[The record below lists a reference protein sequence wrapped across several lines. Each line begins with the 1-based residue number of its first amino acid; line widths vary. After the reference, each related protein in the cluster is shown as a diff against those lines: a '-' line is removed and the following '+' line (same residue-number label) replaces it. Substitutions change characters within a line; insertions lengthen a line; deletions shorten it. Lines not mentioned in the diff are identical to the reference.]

1 VAPPALGAA
10 FVLAISAWCIAAFD
24 LEVEYSR
31 NPSELRISGD
41 SIAGGFSGGGN
52 SGAAASVYSFSYNSL
67 QQSPSQDKI
76 STVFRRY

>member
-1 VAPPALGAA
+1 M
-10 FVLAISAWCIAAFD
+10 
-24 LEVEYSR
+24 
-31 NPSELRISGD
+31 ISGD

-67 QQSPSQDKI
+67 QQSPSQDKV